1 MCFMNSYAKNE
12 IIFANIDIIK
22 KIFKISNN
30 LFGRVTSGALLT
42 SLGYLKAT

>member
-1 MCFMNSYAKNE
+1 MCFMSFYTRNE
-12 IIFANIDIIK
+12 IIFDNINIIK